1 MRMDRHEWLMQMA
14 HLTARRATCTRA
26 QVGAVLT
33 LNGHILSVGYN
44 GAPSGVEHCWHD
56 VCENSPCTVSVHA
69 EANAIAFAAKHGTP
83 TDGATMYVTLAPC
96 VPCAQ
101 LTIAAGIVRVVY
113 DENYR
118 SSAGLDLL
126 RSARVEVQYR

>member
-1 MRMDRHEWLMQMA
+1 MDRHSWLMEMA
-14 HLTARRATCTRA
+14 HLTARRSTCTRA
-26 QVGAVLT
+26 QVGAVLA
-33 LNGHILSVGYN
+33 LDGHILTVGYN
-44 GAPSGVEHCWHD
+44 GAPAGVEHCWHD
-56 VCENSPCTVSVHA
+56 VGDTIGCQVSVHA
-69 EANAIAFAAKHGTP
+69 EANAIAFAARHGTP

-96 VPCAQ
+96 VACAQ